1 MEFDCNY
8 DFHKVVEEVLD
19 EYEFDYEYKEDDD
32 LYFSGVNYDDL
43 GNVSLLIMNAGS
55 RITLVGE
62 VDYAIENE
70 LVYQRASDFVH
81 RFNSMDCIS
90 TLFLDP
96 ESKYLYFKKNISV
109 TDSFDPQFTFTR
121 DFFRFTLEMDM
132 FGKAIMGVLS
142 GVLSDLEG
150 IRGIELAIEAF
161 NDEAYEEAEQFMN

>member
-1 MEFDCNY
+1 MDLIARRVINKLEDGE
-8 DFHKVVEEVLD
+8 VSREVLD

-96 ESKYLYFKKNISV
+96 ESKYLYFNFI
-109 TDSFDPQFTFTR
+109 D
-121 DFFRFTLEMDM
+121 
-132 FGKAIMGVLS
+132 IMLK
-142 GVLSDLEG
+142 L
-150 IRGIELAIEAF
+150 
-161 NDEAYEEAEQFMN
+161 

>member
-19 EYEFDYEYKEDDD
+19 EYEFDYEYKEEDD

-96 ESKYLYFKKNISV
+96 EKEVNIYILRRILVLLIVLTLNLHLHVIFSVLHWKWICLVKQLWVFYLVYCQI
-109 TDSFDPQFTFTR
+109 
-121 DFFRFTLEMDM
+121 
-132 FGKAIMGVLS
+132 
-142 GVLSDLEG
+142 
-150 IRGIELAIEAF
+150 
-161 NDEAYEEAEQFMN
+161 

>member
-19 EYEFDYEYKEDDD
+19 EYEFDYEYQEEDD

-43 GNVSLLIMNAGS
+43 GDVSILVMNAGS
-55 RITLVGE
+55 RITLVAE
-62 VDYAIENE
+62 VAYTIENE
-70 LVYQRASDFVH
+70 LVYQRVSDFVH
-81 RFNSMDCIS
+81 RFNSMDCVS

-96 ESKYLYFKKNISV
+96 DSKYLYFKKNVGVS
-109 TDSFDPQFTFTR
+109 DSFDPQFTFTK

-142 GVLSDLEG
+142 GILSDVEG
-150 IRGIELAIEAF
+150 IAGIEMAIDAF